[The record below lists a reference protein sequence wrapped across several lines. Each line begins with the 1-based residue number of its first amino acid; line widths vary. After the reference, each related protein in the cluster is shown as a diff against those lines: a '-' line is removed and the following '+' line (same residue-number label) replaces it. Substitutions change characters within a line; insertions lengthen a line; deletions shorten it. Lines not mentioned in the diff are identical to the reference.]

1 MERLTF
7 TDDEMKAIDENF
19 DCPVKNNPDDD
30 NDLVSR
36 FCEKVCDEFQNDC
49 PFEKTA
55 KKLKTY
61 EDLEEQG
68 LLHIAPLKD
77 GTPIYA
83 IVEDCVDFGEKE
95 RYIVRSSYLHGVT
108 EYDFGELNKDF
119 FTSEQAAE
127 NYLSLRSSG
136 VIADLE
142 KLCEKTMKTNV

>member
-1 MERLTF
+1 MERLTERDHLG
-7 TDDEMKAIDENF
+7 TAI
-19 DCPVKNNPDDD
+19 CKRS
-30 NDLVSR
+30 VSDY
-36 FCEKVCDEFQNDC
+36 CNGKCDECDYDYDC
-49 PFEKTA
+49 F
-55 KKLKTY
+55 KKLTDY

-108 EYDFGELNKDF
+108 EYEFGELNKDF
-119 FTSEQAAE
+119 FISEQAAE
-127 NYLSLRSSG
+127 NNLRLRSSK

-142 KLCEKTMKTNV
+142 EFYQKWMKTNV

>member
-1 MERLTF
+1 MERLTIKKPSGII
-7 TDDEMKAIDENF
+7 KAID
-19 DCPVKNNPDDD
+19 DDPMGWATCIYRLSD
-30 NDLVSR
+30 
-36 FCEKVCDEFQNDC
+36 
-49 PFEKTA
+49 
-55 KKLKTY
+55 Y

-83 IVEDCVDFGEKE
+83 IVEDCIDFGEKE

-108 EYDFGELNKDF
+108 EYEFGELNKDF

>member
-1 MERLTF
+1 MNRIT
-7 TDDEMKAIDENF
+7 
-19 DCPVKNNPDDD
+19 
-30 NDLVSR
+30 
-36 FCEKVCDEFQNDC
+36 EKVEGYICINPEDNECPTMSFCQYCDIPVNRC
-49 PFEKTA
+49 LYFEGVI
-55 KKLKTY
+55 KKLAKY

-77 GTPIYA
+77 GIPIYA

-108 EYDFGELNKDF
+108 EYEFGELNKDF

-127 NYLSLRSSG
+127 NYLRLRSSK

-142 KLCEKTMKTNV
+142 EFYQKWMKTNV